1 MPICVQII
9 EWVYN
14 HMADGKKRESLRKI
28 IDGKQ
33 VTVRYLDYDW
43 SSNSKWLH
51 VEKEIL
57 SIDIDSFSVTIDLL
71 PLAFKASYKETMYF
85 FNHVLQLVMFMCIID
100 WEREGKERE
109 RDRERTYLIRP
120 EAQKGLKI
128 TARGLY
134 YFIRKLFIHVTCYFI
149 DMHRT

>member
-109 RDRERTYLIRP
+109 RDRERRGEREGGKREREGGRVWEGWGT
-120 EAQKGLKI
+120 LKKWKQFTI
-128 TARGLY
+128 AS
-134 YFIRKLFIHVTCYFI
+134 
-149 DMHRT
+149 